1 MARTDAIVLGAGIVG
16 TSIALQLAKRGLSV
30 ALVDRAGIGEQT
42 SYGNSGVIE
51 GSTILP
57 PAFPSNLGALMRV
70 AFKRASYANYDLA
83 FLPKVAPWLLAFRA
97 ASRPDRIVETARFNR
112 PLFAQALAEH
122 ELLMEESGA
131 TRYLR
136 KTGWLKLYRSER
148 AVAALAREF
157 DLAREFGLPFE
168 VLDAQGVKTLE
179 PSLNPVFEKAVFWPK
194 AASLSDPL
202 AVTRAYAARFRA
214 LGGVTL
220 RGDAR
225 SLHRAG
231 KGWRVET
238 NEGGIDA
245 PEVGVALGPWAPDL
259 LEPLGLKLPM
269 AVKRGYH
276 RHFRSQGKASLSR
289 PVVDTKYG
297 YLITPMAQGIRLT
310 TGAEFAARDAPP
322 TPVQF
327 DRLMPYARKLFPL
340 GERAD
345 DKTVGDKALGDKALG
360 DKTLDDKTF
369 GDKTWLGSRPCFT
382 DSRPVIGR
390 APKLAGLW
398 LAIGHSHWGL
408 TLGPVTGRLLADM
421 MTGAQ
426 PFCDPTPYRADR
438 FSGLA

>member
-16 TSIALQLAKRGLSV
+16 TSVALQLAKRGLSV
-30 ALVDRAGIGEQT
+30 ALVDRAGVGEQT

-57 PAFPSNLGALMRV
+57 PAFPSSLGALMRV
-70 AFKRASYANYDLA
+70 AFKRASDANYHLT

-97 ASRPDRIVETARFNR
+97 ASRPERLVETARLNR

-122 ELLMEESGA
+122 EALMAESGA

-148 AVAALAREF
+148 AFALLAREF
-157 DLAREFGLPFE
+157 DLAREFGLPLE
-168 VLDAQGVKTLE
+168 VLDAQGVKAIE
-179 PSLNPVFEKAVFWPK
+179 PSLNPVFVKAVFWPK

-202 AVTRAYAARFRA
+202 AVTRAFAARFRA

-220 RGDAR
+220 SDDAR

-231 KGWRVET
+231 NRWRVET
-238 NEGGIDA
+238 NEGGVDA
-245 PEVGVALGPWAPDL
+245 PEVVVALGPWAPDL

-269 AVKRGYH
+269 GIKRGYH
-276 RHFRSQGKASLSR
+276 RHFRGEGGATLSR
-289 PVVDTKYG
+289 PVVDTQYG

-310 TGAEFAARDAPP
+310 TGVEFAARDAPP

-327 DRLMPYARKLFPL
+327 DRLMPKARALFPL

-345 DKTVGDKALGDKALG
+345 DKT
-360 DKTLDDKTF
+360 
-369 GDKTWLGSRPCFT
+369 WLGSRPCFA

-390 APKLAGLW
+390 APHLPGLW

-408 TLGPVTGRLLADM
+408 TLGPVTGRLIADM
-421 MTGAQ
+421 MTDAP
-426 PFCDPTPYRADR
+426 PFCDPMPYRAER
-438 FSGLA
+438 F